1 MPLAPEIETLLVA
14 FNALPPMHQVP
25 ILQLRKTRE
34 RLGATGG
41 QAVGAVLD
49 RTIPGPAGPL
59 GLRLYAP
66 EGAVGAVGAEGA
78 GGAEGADDA
87 QGAKRD
93 TGLLPLVLF
102 FHGGGFVFGSVE
114 GYYDYVCR
122 FICAHANCRV
132 ISVAYR
138 LAPEDKFPAATDDCY
153 SALQWAAQHAG
164 ELGVDSARVFVAG
177 GSAGANLAAVTALRA
192 RDTSGPALCG
202 QLLFYPLTDYH
213 TPASASSLAYAN
225 GYYLTRADVIWFWQQ
240 YLRSEADARNPYAAP
255 SQAQTLAK
263 LPPALIITAEFD
275 PLRDEGE
282 QYAHRLREDGVP
294 VTLSRYAGMVHG
306 FLAFP
311 AGQAAL
317 ALQEA
322 VQWIKSSALGLK
334 PQPPVRAPSSA
345 D

>member
-34 RLGATGG
+34 RLGATSG

-49 RTIPGPAGPL
+49 RTIPGLAGPL

-66 EGAVGAVGAEGA
+66 EGAVGAESNDGT
-78 GGAEGADDA
+78 D
-87 QGAKRD
+87 GAKRE
-93 TGLLPLVLF
+93 TALLPLVLF

-122 FICAHANCRV
+122 FICAHAHCRV

-138 LAPEDKFPAATDDCY
+138 LAPEDKFPAASDDCY
-153 SALQWAAQHAG
+153 AALQWAVQHAD
-164 ELGVDSARVFVAG
+164 ELGVDPSRVFVAG

-213 TPASASSLAYAN
+213 TPATASSLACAN

-240 YLRSEADARNPYAAP
+240 YLHSEADARNPYAAP
-255 SQAQTLAK
+255 LQAQTLAQ

-282 QYAHRLREDGVP
+282 QYAQRLREHGVP

-311 AGQAAL
+311 TPQAGM

-322 VQWIKSSALGLK
+322 VQWIESKSALEVMR
-334 PQPPVRAPSSA
+334 QPPLPTPNSA